1 MTAHILIVEDDEM
14 VQGFLNLHLEKEG
27 YRTTAVATGAEMM
40 AALAQGDIDLIL
52 LDLGLPDGD
61 GLSLAR
67 QVREESSIPIVVSTA
82 RQGTDDRLMALGLG
96 ADDYLTKPY
105 DPRELALRVRN
116 VLGRTTGTPVGGGH
130 RPQVEAPFPE
140 VPAADP
146 APPAGRRRAIAVG
159 GFAGLVIIILGAVWF
174 LAGREA
180 ADSDTA
186 WVVDSGCPRLPAVEW
201 WTVNDHVSV
210 VHYIQDKHDG
220 DWQPYIRKWTRQ
232 YDKMRDIHDRGSTA
246 VTRDGHRLSSQK
258 LATHIIKIENRLAVI
273 RCLAA
278 AEKRLSGR

>member
-40 AALAQGDIDLIL
+40 AALEEGGFDLIL

-67 QVREESSIPIVVSTA
+67 QVREGSSIPIVVSTA

-146 APPAGRRRAIAVG
+146 AAPSRRGGGLAFGGLAG
-159 GFAGLVIIILGAVWF
+159 VIIFVLGAAWF
-174 LAGREA
+174 MTGREEPS
-180 ADSDTA
+180 SDTA
-186 WVVDSGCPRLPAVEW
+186 WVVDSGCPRLPVVEW
-201 WTVNDHVSV
+201 WAVNDHAAV
-210 VHYIQDKHDG
+210 VRYVQDKHEG

-232 YDKMRDIHDRGSTA
+232 HDKMRDIHDRGSTA

-258 LATHIIKIENRLAVI
+258 LAAHIIKIENRLAVI